1 MMDTGIS
8 TYKDRECRSSEMTI
22 GNTTFTVISVQSD
35 TARETA
41 YDKVKQLVLDSAEA
55 VRKSYQSVKN

>member
-1 MMDTGIS
+1 MDSAIT
-8 TYKDRECRSSEMTI
+8 TYKDRACRCSEMTI

-35 TARETA
+35 AAKETA
-41 YDKVKQLVLDSAEA
+41 YDKVRRLELDSTAA

>member
-8 TYKDRECRSSEMTI
+8 TSKDRECRSSEMTI

-35 TARETA
+35 TAREMA
-41 YDKVKQLVLDSAEA
+41 YDKAKRLVLDSAEA

>member
-1 MMDTGIS
+1 MDTGTS
-8 TYKDRECRSSEMTI
+8 TYKDRACRSSEMTI

-41 YDKVKQLVLDSAEA
+41 YDKVKRLVLDSAAA
-55 VRKSYQSVKN
+55 VRKSYQSVQN